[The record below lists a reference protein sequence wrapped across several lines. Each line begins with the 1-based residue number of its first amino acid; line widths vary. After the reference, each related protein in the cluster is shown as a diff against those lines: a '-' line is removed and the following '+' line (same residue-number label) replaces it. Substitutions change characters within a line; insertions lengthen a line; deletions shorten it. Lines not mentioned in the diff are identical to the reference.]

1 MGFGRRPWLSWLEV
15 ETPPMKLP
23 AFLLLA
29 FVGALFPKLAVPLL
43 GLALI
48 VGVVGLSLALWF
60 NVLTVSPRQR

>member
-1 MGFGRRPWLSWLEV
+1 
-15 ETPPMKLP
+15 MKLP

-29 FVGALFPKLAVPLL
+29 FVGALFPKLAVPVL

-60 NVLTVSPRQR
+60 NVLTVSPSPRQR